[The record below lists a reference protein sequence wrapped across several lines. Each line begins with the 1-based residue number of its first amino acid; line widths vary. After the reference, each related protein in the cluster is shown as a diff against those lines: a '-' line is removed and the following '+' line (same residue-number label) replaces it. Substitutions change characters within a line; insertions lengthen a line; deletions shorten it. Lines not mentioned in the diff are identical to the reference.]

1 MCKNCTVSVQK
12 GENNYQKGRKVKKVL
27 TSGKKCAKINKSP
40 RERANETKRGR
51 KFLKSE
57 FTKNSQRKVLTKLS

>member
-1 MCKNCTVSVQK
+1 M
-12 GENNYQKGRKVKKVL
+12 

-40 RERANETKRGR
+40 QESANETKRGR